1 MSTGKSGLLT
11 LTAPQLLEEDL
22 VDFFLDSEHQYGFTS
37 LHVRG
42 HSSEHSGMSA
52 IEQVTGRQQQ
62 VQFQILADESQ
73 ARDICRRLETA
84 FSGAGIHYWYVETPL
99 QGRF

>member
-1 MSTGKSGLLT
+1 MSIGKPGLLT
-11 LTAPQLLEEDL
+11 LTAPQSLEEAL

-42 HSSEHSGMSA
+42 HSSEHGGMSA

-62 VQFQILADESQ
+62 VQFQILVDESQ
-73 ARDICRRLETA
+73 ARDICQRLETEY
-84 FSGAGIHYWYVETPL
+84 SGVGIHYWYIETPL

>member
-22 VDFFLDSEHQYGFTS
+22 VDFFLDSEHQFGFSS
-37 LHVRG
+37 LQMRG
-42 HSSEHSGMSA
+42 HSSEHSGMSVL
-52 IEQVTGRQQQ
+52 EQVTGRQQQ
-62 VQFQILADESQ
+62 VQFQILVDESQ
-73 ARDICRRLETA
+73 ARDICQRLETVY
-84 FSGAGIHYWYVETPL
+84 SGVGIHYWYIETPL